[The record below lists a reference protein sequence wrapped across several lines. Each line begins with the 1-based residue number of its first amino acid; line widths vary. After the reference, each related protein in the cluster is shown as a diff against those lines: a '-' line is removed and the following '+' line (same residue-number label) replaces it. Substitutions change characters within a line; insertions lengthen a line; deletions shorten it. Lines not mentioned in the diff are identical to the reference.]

1 MRGLKSVYS
10 QEIIDL
16 SLYRLNKAKNDL
28 VDAKKTL
35 ELEMYDNAA
44 NRSYYAIF
52 HAARAILALDGCDF
66 KKHSGVI
73 SYFQKDYIKTGI
85 FDMSMSN
92 IIKSAFDIR
101 NETDYEDFYVV
112 PKEDVQRQVEEA
124 ETFVTTIEEYLIKK
138 INN

>member
-1 MRGLKSVYS
+1 MYS
-10 QEIIDL
+10 QEVIDL
-16 SLYRLNKAKNDL
+16 SFYRLNKAKRDL
-28 VDAKKTL
+28 EDSKKTL

-52 HAARAILALDGCDF
+52 HAARAVFALDGRDF

-73 SYFQKDYIKTGI
+73 SNFQKDYIKTEI
-85 FDMSMSN
+85 FDKTMSN

-112 PKEDVQRQVEEA
+112 PKEDVKRQVEEA
-124 ETFVTTIEEYLIKK
+124 EIFVSNIENYIHRK
-138 INN
+138 IMK